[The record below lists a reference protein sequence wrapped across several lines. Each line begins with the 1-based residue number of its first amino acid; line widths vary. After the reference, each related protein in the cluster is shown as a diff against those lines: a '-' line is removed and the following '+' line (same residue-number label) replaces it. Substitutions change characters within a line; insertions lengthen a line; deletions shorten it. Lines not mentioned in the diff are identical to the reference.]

1 MGKQYGAPSEL
12 TTSQRKIGAPADTG
26 VPILNAAAVRKVCRV
41 NTPPSLEVGS
51 CFLNNNKTYYS
62 MLCDKKLAAIN
73 SSSIAQSMPRKYFS
87 GLGGRKLIL
96 NNKKRVI
103 ACFVDT
109 INSWN
114 KQLLFLSV
122 AGEQAAAQ

>member
-1 MGKQYGAPSEL
+1 
-12 TTSQRKIGAPADTG
+12 
-26 VPILNAAAVRKVCRV
+26 
-41 NTPPSLEVGS
+41 
-51 CFLNNNKTYYS
+51 

-103 ACFVDT
+103 VIACFVDT